1 MSDYKAN
8 PAQLSDQNSSFNE
21 NNYEIDELAG
31 QPWEDTLE
39 VLTADMDPQNIDIK
53 VLAER
58 YREYIQE
65 LESFDL
71 EVPAR
76 AIRLCSALL
85 RMKTLAMTGDYV
97 EEEEE
102 EQNPMDFEEEELIE
116 EDEMIEEDEPDLEVG
131 PDLEMPVKPKPK
143 RRMSLNELKD
153 ALDDAMEVKERREER
168 QEMREEIDQQMEIDE
183 QSLED
188 KINSLFSKLT
198 DLVGSKS
205 EKVGFDK
212 LVDQNDNEE
221 RLEKF
226 LHVLQLENDQK
237 VECIQ
242 DEWLGDLH
250 VKPRE
255 TEEKV
260 EVAN

>member
-1 MSDYKAN
+1 MD
-8 PAQLSDQNSSFNE
+8 
-21 NNYEIDELAG
+21 NYDIDELAD
-31 QPWEDTLE
+31 QPWEETLE
-39 VLTADMDPQNIDIK
+39 FLTGDMDPQSIDIK
-53 VLAER
+53 VLAQR

-65 LESFDL
+65 LESFEL

-76 AIRLCSALL
+76 AIRLCAALL
-85 RMKTLAMTGDYV
+85 RMKTLAMAGDYV

-102 EQNPMDFEEEELIE
+102 EQNPMDFEDEDLIE
-116 EDEMIEEDEPDLEVG
+116 EEMIEDDEPDLEVG
-131 PDLEMPVKPKPK
+131 PELEMPVKPKPK
-143 RRMSLNELKD
+143 RRMSLDELKD

-183 QSLED
+183 KSLED
-188 KINSLFSKLT
+188 KINSLFSRLT
-198 DLVGSKS
+198 DLVGNQSD
-205 EKVGFDK
+205 KVDFNR
-212 LVDQNDNEE
+212 LVEQKDSEE

-242 DEWLGDLH
+242 EEWLGDLH
-250 VKPRE
+250 VKPQE
-255 TEEKV
+255 KEESV